1 MSAPDIRKAVR
12 LTPGPLPVNVA
23 KSEADRCEALL
34 AQAQRNG
41 AADMSYRELREEYAR
56 VYGVEIFPHTV
67 QARLNAL
74 EHAGRVVCDREN
86 RRKCRITG
94 VLVQVYSVPLKQ
106 VELI

>member
-1 MSAPDIRKAVR
+1 MSASDIQKAVR
-12 LTPGPLPVNVA
+12 LTPGPLPLDVA
-23 KSEADRCEALL
+23 KSQADRCEAVL
-34 AQAQRNG
+34 ANAQRSG
-41 AADMSYRELREEYAR
+41 AQNMSYMEVRADYSRIYGDEL
-56 VYGVEIFPHTV
+56 FPHTV